1 MADIPCVGA
10 VVFDDTNRLLLV
22 KRANPPA
29 QGMWSLPG
37 GRLEVGETAEQGVV
51 REVREETGLLIEV
64 EREVGTVHRTAP
76 GGGTYVIRDFLC
88 TGSGEPVAGDDACR
102 SPVRDGESTAR
113 DAHQR
118 RPGRSSRGLES
129 ASRRSTVTRCC

>member
-1 MADIPCVGA
+1 MTEIPCVGA

-37 GRLEVGETAEQGVV
+37 GRLESGETAEQGVV
-51 REVREETGLLIEV
+51 REVCEETGLVIEV
-64 EREVGTVHRTAP
+64 EREVGTVQRMAP

-88 TGSGEPVAGDDACR
+88 IGSGEPVAGDDAADAR
-102 SPVRDGESTAR
+102 FVTASQLR
-113 DAHQR
+113 EL
-118 RPGRSSRGLES
+118 PTSEGLVE
-129 ASRRSTVTRCC
+129 ALEAWNLLPADLR